1 MLVLPADASREV
13 DEAKRAVMLANA
25 TAWQVNQALRPI
37 EEQLEQWQQT
47 YGQANTTNNDINKAL
62 MDANNTGN
70 AKCTKVIKVNRPQ
83 TGLNMGISQVKECA
97 LWVRSADPAVCPV
110 ISALIGGDHPNADEE
125 AGPAAEPL
133 HPDAQHL
140 GEH

>member
-1 MLVLPADASREV
+1 MLVVRADASQEV

-62 MDANNTGN
+62 MDANNTGKHN
-70 AKCTKVIKVNRPQ
+70 QSGVI
-83 TGLNMGISQVKECA
+83 
-97 LWVRSADPAVCPV
+97 
-110 ISALIGGDHPNADEE
+110 
-125 AGPAAEPL
+125 
-133 HPDAQHL
+133 
-140 GEH
+140 